1 MAIKIVDIH
10 RKAFDYLVQWSDS
23 TRDFNKFFYLRTKDD
38 DRFKKEYWFP
48 GDENYV
54 EISFWTGKDS
64 LNRTSN
70 IYISIDPKK
79 GIYGN
84 IIARDS
90 ENKQNYFDKLVSRLD
105 GYKVQ
110 GKKKNVWRKKIG
122 NFEETTF
129 LEFLNSF
136 LQNDKILIDDF
147 LKNTLDR
154 IDEPD
159 YQLLEDEYS
168 SKFGFIAEEQFY
180 KLRNRVETERKSIE
194 RERKL
199 KQLTSNPM
207 PISITSIDIEKF
219 QGINRLLVEE
229 IPDNT
234 KWFFLTGENG
244 FGKTSLLQAISL
256 GLTSYEENKK
266 YLGSGSKITIGYSD
280 KGKYIQNSVTS
291 NYNEDFKDLNSNFI
305 AYGPLRLVVQASSSE
320 NQENQNSS
328 NIYNIFNRDG
338 LLKNVNYLLKNGSL
352 KKDKTEYDNLRNA
365 IIKVLDKRIQDI
377 SIDENGNVQYFE
389 FDDNGNLLGQ
399 NQLEHLATGFQGLI
413 NLVGDIIV
421 RFSKTSQSYADFTGI
436 VIIDE
441 LENHLHPIFQK
452 KLPSLLTSVFP
463 KIQFITSVHS
473 PIPLLGAPKETVVI
487 NVNRSA
493 DDGITAERIDQL
505 FDFNTINPN
514 ILLTSPIFGF
524 KDIFPATYD
533 AQKDRIKTVDYF
545 NDVEFQKVLK
555 TKLDNYLKDD
565 LKS

>member
-10 RKAFDYLVQWSDS
+10 RKVFDFLIQWSDS

-90 ENKQNYFDKLVSRLD
+90 ENKQKYFGKLVSRLD

-110 GKKKNVWRKKIG
+110 SKKKTVWRKKIG

-136 LQNDKILIDDF
+136 LKNDKILIDDF
-147 LKNTLDR
+147 LKSTLDR

-180 KLRNRVETERKSIE
+180 KLRNRVETERKLIE

-207 PISITSIDIEKF
+207 PVSITSIDIEKF
-219 QGINRLLVEE
+219 QGINKLLVEE

-291 NYNEDFKDLNSNFI
+291 NYNEDFKDLNSSFI

-338 LLKNVNYLLKNGSL
+338 LLKNVNYLLKNSSL

-389 FDDNGNLLGQ
+389 FDDKGNLLGQ

-421 RFSKTSQSYADFTGI
+421 RFSKTSQKFADFAGI

-452 KLPSLLTSVFP
+452 KLPSLLSSVFP

-473 PIPLLGAPKETVVI
+473 PIPLLGAPNETVVI

-524 KDIFPATYD
+524 KDIFPITYD
-533 AQKDRIKTVDYF
+533 AQNDRIKTVDYF

-565 LKS
+565 LTS

>member
-38 DRFKKEYWFP
+38 ERFKKEYWFP

-84 IIARDS
+84 IIAKDS
-90 ENKQNYFDKLVSRLD
+90 ENKQKYFDKLVSRLD

-110 GKKKNVWRKKIG
+110 GKKKNVWRKKFG

-136 LQNDKILIDDF
+136 LQNDKVLIDDF

-199 KQLTSNPM
+199 KQLTNNPM

-219 QGINRLLVEE
+219 QGINKLLVEE

-338 LLKNVNYLLKNGSL
+338 LLKNVNYLLKNSSL
-352 KKDKTEYDNLRNA
+352 KKDKSEYDNLRKA
-365 IIKVLDKRIQDI
+365 IIKVLDKRIQEI

-399 NQLEHLATGFQGLI
+399 NRLEHLATGFQGLV

-421 RFSKTSQSYADFTGI
+421 RFSKTSQNYADFTGI

-452 KLPSLLTSVFP
+452 KLPSLLSSVFP

-473 PIPLLGAPKETVVI
+473 PIPLLGAPKESVI
-487 NVNRSA
+487 IKVNRDAEQS
-493 DDGITAERIDQL
+493 ITAEKIVIDNIETL
-505 FDFNTINPN
+505 NPN
-514 ILLTSPIFGF
+514 ILFTSAIFGF
-524 KDIFPATYD
+524 SSIINDNLVDKQDLRTENSWQEMKETDDID
-533 AQKDRIKTVDYF
+533 K
-545 NDVEFQKVLK
+545 
-555 TKLDNYLKDD
+555 KLLELYNKR
-565 LKS
+565 KNK

>member
-1 MAIKIVDIH
+1 MKIVDIH

-70 IYISIDPKK
+70 IYLSIDPKK
-79 GIYGN
+79 GVYGN

-90 ENKQNYFDKLVSRLD
+90 ENKQKYFDKLASRLD

-110 GKKKNVWRKKIG
+110 GKKKNVWKKKFG
-122 NFEETTF
+122 NFDETTF

-136 LQNDKILIDDF
+136 LQNDKVLIDDF
-147 LKNTLDR
+147 LKKTLDR

-199 KQLTSNPM
+199 KQLSSNPM

-219 QGINRLLVEE
+219 QGINKLLVEE

-234 KWFFLTGENG
+234 KWLFLTGENG

-266 YLGSGSKITIGYSD
+266 YLGNGSKITIGYSD

-338 LLKNVNYLLKNGSL
+338 LMKNVNYLIKNSSL
-352 KKDKTEYDNLRNA
+352 KKDKSEYDNLRKA

-377 SIDENGNVQYFE
+377 LIDENGNVQYFE
-389 FDDNGNLLGQ
+389 FDDNGNHLGQ
-399 NQLEHLATGFQGLI
+399 NRLEHLATGFQGLI

-421 RFSKTSQSYADFTGI
+421 RFSKTSQNYADFTGI

-452 KLPSLLTSVFP
+452 KLPSLLSSVFP

-473 PIPLLGAPKETVVI
+473 PIPLLGAPKESVI
-487 NVNRSA
+487 IKVNRDA
-493 DDGITAERIDQL
+493 EQFITAEKIVIDNIETL
-505 FDFNTINPN
+505 NPN
-514 ILLTSPIFGF
+514 ILFTSAIFGF
-524 KDIFPATYD
+524 SSIINDNLVDKQNLRTENSWQEMKETDDID
-533 AQKDRIKTVDYF
+533 K
-545 NDVEFQKVLK
+545 
-555 TKLDNYLKDD
+555 KLLELYNKR
-565 LKS
+565 KNK

>member
-1 MAIKIVDIH
+1 MKIVDIH
-10 RKAFDYLVQWSDS
+10 RKAFDFLAQWSDS
-23 TRDFNKFFYLRTKDD
+23 TRDYNKFFYLRTKDD
-38 DRFKKEYWFP
+38 DRFKKGYWFP

-54 EISFWTGKDS
+54 ELSFWTGKDS
-64 LNRTSN
+64 LNKTSN
-70 IYISIDPKK
+70 IYISIDLKK
-79 GIYGN
+79 GIYVN
-84 IIARDS
+84 IIAKDS
-90 ENKQNYFDKLVSRLD
+90 ENKKKYFYKLVSRLD
-105 GYKVQ
+105 SYKVQ
-110 GKKKNVWRKKIG
+110 GKKKNVWRKKFG

-129 LEFLNSF
+129 LEFLNLF

-159 YQLLEDEYS
+159 YQLLDDEYS

-199 KQLTSNPM
+199 NQLISNPM

-219 QGINRLLVEE
+219 QGINKLLVEE

-338 LLKNVNYLLKNGSL
+338 LLKNVNYLLKNSSF
-352 KKDKTEYDNLRNA
+352 KKDKSEYDNLRKA

-377 SIDENGNVQYFE
+377 VIDENGNVQYFE
-389 FDDNGNLLGQ
+389 FDDNGHLLGQ
-399 NQLEHLATGFQGLI
+399 NRLEHLATGFQGLI

-421 RFSKTSQSYADFTGI
+421 RFSKTSQNYTDFTGI

-452 KLPSLLTSVFP
+452 KLPSLLSSVFP

-473 PIPLLGAPKETVVI
+473 PIPLLGAPKESVI
-487 NVNRSA
+487 IKVNRDAEQS
-493 DDGITAERIDQL
+493 ITAEKIVIDNIETL
-505 FDFNTINPN
+505 NPN
-514 ILLTSPIFGF
+514 ILFTSAIFGF
-524 KDIFPATYD
+524 SSIINDNLVDKQNLRTENSWQEMKETDDID
-533 AQKDRIKTVDYF
+533 K
-545 NDVEFQKVLK
+545 
-555 TKLDNYLKDD
+555 KLLELYNKR
-565 LKS
+565 KNK